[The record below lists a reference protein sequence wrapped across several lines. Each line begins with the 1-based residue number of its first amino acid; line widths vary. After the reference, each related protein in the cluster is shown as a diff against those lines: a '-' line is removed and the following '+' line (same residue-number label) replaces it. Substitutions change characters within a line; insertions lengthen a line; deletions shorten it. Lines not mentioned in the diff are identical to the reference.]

1 MIKDISCCSYFEA
14 VDRTWLTELLHPE
27 RDGIDLPYSIAHA
40 TLLPGAASLPH
51 RLRKSSEV
59 YIILEGEG
67 LMHIESEVQAIHA
80 GQTVLIPPG
89 SWQHLQNTGEK
100 AMKFLCIV
108 HPFWRAGDEEVISS
122 SQQPEVAASSK
133 QSEASGEQTA
143 AANLIR

>member
-14 VDRTWLTELLHPE
+14 VDRTWLAELLHPE

-51 RLRKSSEV
+51 RLRESSEV

-67 LMHIESEVQAIHA
+67 LMHIESEVQTIHA
-80 GQTVLIPPG
+80 GQTVLILPG
-89 SWQHLQNTGEK
+89 CWQHLQNTGEK
-100 AMKFLCIV
+100 AMKFFCIV

-122 SQQPEVAASSK
+122 DQQLDISRQ
-133 QSEASGEQTA
+133 QSEASGEQPA
-143 AANLIR
+143 AAKLIR